1 MITTLAFA
9 SCTSDIITDGGRIPV
24 EIVVEATSFEE
35 KVQDVSTRASVN
47 AGITTT
53 LVVGDD
59 LGIFVVDA
67 EDNIIVNN
75 LKYVITKT
83 GHAYPVDDDGNIIAS
98 KIYYDT
104 SYKIF
109 AYAPYDAVYDGC
121 KSVTEITDR
130 YKSVYGTTSADP
142 ASIDTYTGPGL
153 SVAA

>member
-1 MITTLAFA
+1 MTIMRNYRKYIYLLIAIIAFA
-9 SCTSDIITDGGRIPV
+9 SCTSDIITDGGRIPI

-53 LVVGDD
+53 FVAGDD

-83 GHAYPVDDDGNIIAS
+83 GHAYPVDDDGNIIAPMRH
-98 KIYYDT
+98 T
-104 SYKIF
+104 TLNTT
-109 AYAPYDAVYDGC
+109 DA
-121 KSVTEITDR
+121 SR
-130 YKSVYGTTSADP
+130 
-142 ASIDTYTGPGL
+142 
-153 SVAA
+153 